1 MNRFFTRVRADRPA
15 RGALLAAILLLCAA
29 AAGAQQLTTVAV
41 FDLERVL
48 ITFYQDSAAV
58 REFEQAQ
65 ERYREDLLRA
75 EEQLDDFRSRRAD
88 ALERNDARTASRL
101 REDIQALEEDI
112 AAINERWFALQ
123 AELEDEL
130 AGDEFYDRL
139 YNTVGFVA
147 EDNGYTAVLEV
158 TGLGSNLFWYS
169 QEIDITEEVIQEL
182 LARFR

>member
-1 MNRFFTRVRADRPA
+1 MKRLSTRSAGATTVRLV
-15 RGALLAAILLLCAA
+15 ALAVLLLLVAA
-29 AAGAQQLTTVAV
+29 GAGAQQLTTVAV
-41 FDLERVL
+41 FDLEQVL

-65 ERYREDLLRA
+65 EQYREELLRA
-75 EEQLDDFRSRRAD
+75 EQQLNDFRGRRAD

-112 AAINERWFALQ
+112 AAINERWFALR
-123 AELEDEL
+123 AELEEDL
-130 AGDEFYDRL
+130 AGDEFYERL
-139 YNTVGFVA
+139 YSTVGFVA

-158 TGLGSNLFWYS
+158 TGLGSSLFWYS